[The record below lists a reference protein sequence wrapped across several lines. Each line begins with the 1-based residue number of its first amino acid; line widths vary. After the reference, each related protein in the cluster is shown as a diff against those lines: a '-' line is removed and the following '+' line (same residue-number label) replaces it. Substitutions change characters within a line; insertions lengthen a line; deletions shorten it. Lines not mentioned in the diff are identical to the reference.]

1 MDSLAR
7 YIVSDLTNIVSE
19 VMLSWEHCDDNTT
32 ICDSGKTAPV
42 VLIYIYIFFSGGT
55 IIDLLKTIEDNLSN
69 VDVRFLGTGDIIKD
83 LTFFQLN
90 ARIFDKESNMYA
102 NEKPLDLLVKKI
114 GDLETQLK
122 KPWNC
127 NLTRPMTPTKDYE
140 VKIISP
146 IKIPRDP
153 ISCELCASKNQTK
166 KLKNKKGYKV
176 HLIQG
181 HKNETHPDLSLIP
194 DDIGVTCLLSK
205 DGKKCQKKFGVDQI
219 YRYILLICL
228 SGTKCYQGLL
238 IFYFFYVFLRSVR
251 FLFHIC
257 LLGFFR
263 LSLSLFSLF
272 CRTDRAINT
281 MSLLL
286 VIIFRHFELV
296 HQIYRPYGKYLKG
309 FSSHDRIT
317 YHPIFLEKE
326 EQLEERKLD
335 DLKSPS
341 ASADNMETQAPS
353 VNNVC
358 DIPEESTHSEDK
370 RSVADQCTS
379 VSFHSSE
386 DEEIIEGYHEEYV
399 DAMNED
405 FDEKFYTSS
414 CNPRDLLEEFNMV
427 ELEVN
432 ETDDH
437 DSEKGLFNKIVS
449 D

>member
-32 ICDSGKTAPV
+32 ICDSGKMAPV

-205 DGKKCQKKFGVDQI
+205 DGKKCQKKVRCRSNLQV
-219 YRYILLICL
+219 YIINL
-228 SGTKCYQGLL
+228 
-238 IFYFFYVFLRSVR
+238 SVR
-251 FLFHIC
+251 HKVLSRSINFLF
-257 LLGFFR
+257 LLCFSQVCQVFVSYLSPGF
-263 LSLSLFSLF
+263 L
-272 CRTDRAINT
+272 
-281 MSLLL
+281 
-286 VIIFRHFELV
+286 
-296 HQIYRPYGKYLKG
+296 
-309 FSSHDRIT
+309 
-317 YHPIFLEKE
+317 
-326 EQLEERKLD
+326 
-335 DLKSPS
+335 
-341 ASADNMETQAPS
+341 
-353 VNNVC
+353 
-358 DIPEESTHSEDK
+358 
-370 RSVADQCTS
+370 
-379 VSFHSSE
+379 
-386 DEEIIEGYHEEYV
+386 
-399 DAMNED
+399 
-405 FDEKFYTSS
+405 
-414 CNPRDLLEEFNMV
+414 
-427 ELEVN
+427 
-432 ETDDH
+432 
-437 DSEKGLFNKIVS
+437 
-449 D
+449 

>member
-1 MDSLAR
+1 M
-7 YIVSDLTNIVSE
+7 
-19 VMLSWEHCDDNTT
+19 
-32 ICDSGKTAPV
+32 
-42 VLIYIYIFFSGGT
+42 
-55 IIDLLKTIEDNLSN
+55 
-69 VDVRFLGTGDIIKD
+69 
-83 LTFFQLN
+83 
-90 ARIFDKESNMYA
+90 
-102 NEKPLDLLVKKI
+102 
-114 GDLETQLK
+114 
-122 KPWNC
+122 
-127 NLTRPMTPTKDYE
+127 
-140 VKIISP
+140 
-146 IKIPRDP
+146 
-153 ISCELCASKNQTK
+153 
-166 KLKNKKGYKV
+166 
-176 HLIQG
+176 
-181 HKNETHPDLSLIP
+181 
-194 DDIGVTCLLSK
+194 
-205 DGKKCQKKFGVDQI
+205 
-219 YRYILLICL
+219 
-228 SGTKCYQGLL
+228 
-238 IFYFFYVFLRSVR
+238 
-251 FLFHIC
+251 
-257 LLGFFR
+257 
-263 LSLSLFSLF
+263 
-272 CRTDRAINT
+272 
-281 MSLLL
+281 
-286 VIIFRHFELV
+286 
-296 HQIYRPYGKYLKG
+296 KG